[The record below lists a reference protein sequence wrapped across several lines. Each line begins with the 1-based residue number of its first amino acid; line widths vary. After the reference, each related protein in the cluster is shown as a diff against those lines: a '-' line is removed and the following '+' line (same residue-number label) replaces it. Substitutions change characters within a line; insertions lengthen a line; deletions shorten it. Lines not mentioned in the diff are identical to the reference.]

1 MYRIK
6 ICGIVC
12 QEDAIAAAEAGADAL
27 GFLAGV
33 THRAEDMLTLP
44 GARNL
49 IRSIPS
55 GVWPVLVTHL
65 QDAPT
70 IIEYCRTT
78 ECRAVQIQDDI
89 DIDVLAG
96 LREELSGLLIIKA
109 VLMDSP
115 DIEELIKRAS
125 SYENYV
131 DAFVCDTVNRAED
144 RIGGT
149 GQIHDWSLSRILT
162 AALDK
167 PVILAGGLNPGN
179 VAEAVRT
186 VGPWGVDVN
195 TGVEKFPRSRSGR
208 KDPQKLRAFI
218 YNARR
223 LLK

>member
-12 QEDAIAAAEAGADAL
+12 MEDAIAAVEAGADAL
-27 GFLAGV
+27 GFIAGV
-33 THRAEDMLTLP
+33 THRAEDSLALP
-44 GARNL
+44 MARDL
-49 IRSIPS
+49 IRGIPS
-55 GVWPVLVTHL
+55 GVWSVLVTHL
-65 QDAPT
+65 RDAPT

-78 ECRAVQIQDDI
+78 ECRALQIQDDI

-96 LREELSGLLIIKA
+96 FREALSGLLIIKA

-115 DIEELIKRAS
+115 DIQEMIKRAS

-131 DAFVCDTVNRAED
+131 DAFVCDTVNRAEG

-149 GQIHDWSLSRILT
+149 GQIHDWSLSRAL
-162 AALDK
+162 AAVLDK

-179 VAEAVRT
+179 VAEAVRR

-195 TGVEKFPRSRSGR
+195 SGVEKFPRSRSGR
-208 KDPQKLRAFI
+208 KDPQKLKAFI

-223 LLK
+223 FLK

>member
-12 QEDAIAAAEAGADAL
+12 EEDAFAAVEAGADAL
-27 GFLAGV
+27 GFLSGV
-33 THRAEDMLTLP
+33 SHRAEDSLTLSR
-44 GARNL
+44 ARDL

-55 GVWPVLVTHL
+55 GVWSVLVTHL
-65 QDAPT
+65 RDEPT
-70 IIEYCRTT
+70 IIEYCRVTG
-78 ECRAVQIQDDI
+78 CRALQIQNEI
-89 DIDVLAG
+89 DIDVLAK
-96 LREELSGLLIIKA
+96 LRNELPGLLVVKA

-115 DIEELIKRAS
+115 DIQHLFERAS

-149 GQIHDWSLSRILT
+149 GRIHDWSLSRAL
-162 AALDK
+162 AADLNK

-179 VAEAVRT
+179 VEEAVRS

-195 TGVEKFPRSRSGR
+195 TGVENAPRSMSGR
-208 KDPQKLRAFI
+208 KDHQKLKAFI
-218 YNARR
+218 HNARR
-223 LLK
+223 FLN